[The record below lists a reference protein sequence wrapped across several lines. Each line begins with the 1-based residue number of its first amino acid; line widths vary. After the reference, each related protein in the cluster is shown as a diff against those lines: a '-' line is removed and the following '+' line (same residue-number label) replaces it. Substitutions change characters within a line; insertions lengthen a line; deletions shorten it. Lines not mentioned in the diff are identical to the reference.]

1 MRPLYSC
8 KCVVLVPVENIKVR
22 PQQYTHYVGD
32 VINCSADGYPV
43 PTYVWTELSNK
54 ITSVNGSSLTINESM
69 IGSSYTFQCMASNF
83 INDNNYTKES
93 IISFIVVSG
102 YFILFFVLLEALT
115 QKTVCQTSVREM

>member
-8 KCVVLVPVENIKVR
+8 KCVVLVSVENIKVR

-32 VINCSADGYPV
+32 VINCTADGYPV

-69 IGSSYTFQCMASNF
+69 IGSSYTFQCMASNS
-83 INDNNYTKES
+83 INDKNYTEES
-93 IISFIVVSG
+93 IISFVVSG
-102 YFILFFVLLEALT
+102 YFFIVLLEALT
-115 QKTVCQTSVREM
+115 QKTLCQTSVREM